1 MLHDCRP
8 TFVPLTEL
16 KPDAGAC
23 TISVRPGD
31 DLQNAVDSLPATGG
45 ELCLAAGV
53 YVVAA
58 PVQIKARSRIVV
70 TGAGPASIIR
80 ASGHEA
86 ALLVD
91 TSDEIEIRNIR
102 VEGGTPSPGGDPALN
117 GAITVTGSS
126 RVRIADCTVACPG
139 AQAVRNQTCI
149 TARSGSGRNVQDLR
163 LERNALEIGPWQTG
177 ILVVDADS
185 ARVSGNRL
193 SLPPGIGVSALTGAD
208 ELVVRLTRN
217 LVTAAI
223 AAAASAATKQVPIP
237 GASPINVVVGS
248 DAEKLIDALA
258 PKLAPGQVVRRGVA
272 GALAAAVRRAVSPE
286 GFATLPNS
294 AQVVITGVRQGLL
307 SAGQGIVVGGSRAG
321 TIQIHDNVVEDTVEG
336 IHVGLSTP
344 SIGGREAADE
354 VVIARNHIH
363 LLVPRLYDRERHAVF
378 AGNVRSL
385 HILDTV
391 ATLRRGGKSKLA
403 PTAVEAIRI
412 RGELGPFVCI
422 RQASLGGFSIGVR
435 VLPLGTVPVQR
446 MWLVSE
452 TAAIG
457 ASAALSAPTTVDRQ
471 RNIP

>member
-1 MLHDCRP
+1 MDR
-8 TFVPLTEL
+8 
-16 KPDAGAC
+16 G
-23 TISVRPGD
+23 RPGSGGRRR
-31 DLQNAVDSLPATGG
+31 QRPRVRQPA
-45 ELCLAAGV
+45 
-53 YVVAA
+53 VAA
-58 PVQIKARSRIVV
+58 PGS
-70 TGAGPASIIR
+70 AS
-80 ASGHEA
+80 
-86 ALLVD
+86 
-91 TSDEIEIRNIR
+91 
-102 VEGGTPSPGGDPALN
+102 
-117 GAITVTGSS
+117 
-126 RVRIADCTVACPG
+126 
-139 AQAVRNQTCI
+139 
-149 TARSGSGRNVQDLR
+149 
-163 LERNALEIGPWQTG
+163 
-177 ILVVDADS
+177 
-185 ARVSGNRL
+185 
-193 SLPPGIGVSALTGAD
+193 LTGAD

-286 GFATLPNS
+286 GFATLANS
-294 AQVVITGVRQGLL
+294 AQVVITGVRQGC
-307 SAGQGIVVGGSRAG
+307 SAGQESSSAGRGPERSRS
-321 TIQIHDNVVEDTVEG
+321 TTTSSRTPSRG

-378 AGNVRSL
+378 AGKRAQPA
-385 HILDTV
+385 HPRHGRD
-391 ATLRRGGKSKLA
+391 ARRGGKSKLA

-471 RNIP
+471 RNVP